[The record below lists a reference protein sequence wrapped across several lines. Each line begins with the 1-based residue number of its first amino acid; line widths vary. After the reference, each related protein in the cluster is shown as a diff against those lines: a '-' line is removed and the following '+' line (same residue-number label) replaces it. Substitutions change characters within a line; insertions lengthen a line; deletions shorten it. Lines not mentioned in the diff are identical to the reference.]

1 MSLLRHGHCTL
12 HTLYC
17 ALHCNTSP
25 LCVATLPECVVC
37 QLLFS
42 DVPGSGCNDGQDGRP
57 VASLPVA
64 LTLTVT
70 VTDYI
75 LPSKTK
81 QSDGGEVRGGMK
93 IV

>member
-1 MSLLRHGHCTL
+1 MQCS
-12 HTLYC
+12 
-17 ALHCNTSP
+17 AVQCNAG
-25 LCVATLPECVVC
+25 LALPECVVC

-42 DVPGSGCNDGQDGRP
+42 DVHPGSGCNDGQDGRP